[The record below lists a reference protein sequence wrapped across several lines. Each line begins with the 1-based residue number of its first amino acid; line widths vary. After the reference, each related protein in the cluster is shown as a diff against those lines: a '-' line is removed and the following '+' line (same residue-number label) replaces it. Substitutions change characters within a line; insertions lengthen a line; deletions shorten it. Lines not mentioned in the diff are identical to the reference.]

1 MAPLLHLS
9 TEFAISRN
17 VFSYKIQLQNVDS
30 VSSMKK
36 KEKKKDGYHSLK
48 NYRDEEMF
56 QGSSLAHGQH
66 INLFPP
72 NLSSEMGAF
81 AAVACVK
88 MLV

>member
-9 TEFAISRN
+9 IEFATSRN
-17 VFSYKIQLQNVDS
+17 VFSYRIQLQNVDS

-36 KEKKKDGYHSLK
+36 KEKKDGYHSLR

-56 QGSSLAHGQH
+56 QGSSLAHGRH

-72 NLSSEMGAF
+72 NLPSEMGAF
-81 AAVACVK
+81 AAVGCVK